1 MKMVRGARREDGDD
15 VMRSIRAALADDGFM
30 DVDGLHLTV

>member
-1 MKMVRGARREDGDD
+1 MVGGVRRGDGDD
-15 VMRSIRAALADDGFM
+15 VMNSIRAALADDAFM